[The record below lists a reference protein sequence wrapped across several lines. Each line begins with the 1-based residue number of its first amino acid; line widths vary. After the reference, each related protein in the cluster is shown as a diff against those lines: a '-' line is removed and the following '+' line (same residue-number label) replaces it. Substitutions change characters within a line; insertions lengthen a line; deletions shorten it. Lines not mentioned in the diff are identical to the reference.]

1 MLKWKR
7 GQLFRS
13 SKTSLRK
20 QLTFLNN
27 TTGLPAKWC
36 RGNEY
41 KNSILM
47 KRPHPDLANASDGLK
62 QISLATQVPI
72 RGTTQIWVVK
82 HH

>member
-7 GQLFRS
+7 GQLFGS

-36 RGNEY
+36 RRNEC

-47 KRPHPDLANASDGLK
+47 KRPHPDLANASDELK

-72 RGTTQIWVVK
+72 RGATQIWVVK

>member
-7 GQLFRS
+7 GQLFGS

-20 QLTFLNN
+20 QLN
-27 TTGLPAKWC
+27 TTTGVPAKWC
-36 RGNEY
+36 RGNEC

-47 KRPHPDLANASDGLK
+47 KRPHPDLANASDELK
-62 QISLATQVPI
+62 QISLVTQVPI